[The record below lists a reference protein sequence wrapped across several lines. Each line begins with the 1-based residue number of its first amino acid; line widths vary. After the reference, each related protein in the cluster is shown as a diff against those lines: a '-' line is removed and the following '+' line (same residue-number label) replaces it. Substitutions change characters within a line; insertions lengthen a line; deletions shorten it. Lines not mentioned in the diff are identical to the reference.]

1 MGMRHQLVA
10 VQYQK
15 RFHGGVPD
23 ALVAV
28 EKYVV
33 LNQRKAQCTRL
44 RDRIRAQLVT
54 IECEP
59 RLCKRGLEQ
68 AKIT

>member
-1 MGMRHQLVA
+1 MRHQLVA
-10 VQYQK
+10 VQDQK

-23 ALVAV
+23 ALIAV
-28 EKYVV
+28 EEYVI
-33 LNQRKAQCTRL
+33 LNQRKAQRTRL
-44 RDRIRAQLVT
+44 RDRIRVQRLA
-54 IECEP
+54 IKCEP